1 MSEEIKKM
9 TCRHQSHDQQLQSQQ
24 LEVQQLAFRQDLA
37 AASEKLLSAF
47 EAAGLPPHDYDA
59 TLAFH
64 LLDLFYRQIADGD
77 DVAFLARLIRCAN
90 ILVHA
95 NLEMPQAE
103 PDAAPFAKPS
113 AEHFT

>member
-1 MSEEIKKM
+1 MNEEINNVA
-9 TCRHQSHDQQLQSQQ
+9 CRNPRLHEQPL
-24 LEVQQLAFRQDLA
+24 LGQQLAFRQDLA

-77 DVAFLARLIRCAN
+77 DVEFLARLIRCAN

-95 NLEMPQAE
+95 NLETRQAR
-103 PDAAPFAKPS
+103 PF
-113 AEHFT
+113 T

>member
-1 MSEEIKKM
+1 MSEEIGKT
-9 TCRHQSHDQQLQSQQ
+9 TCRGQ
-24 LEVQQLAFRQDLA
+24 LEEQQLAFRQALA

-77 DVAFLARLIRCAN
+77 DAAFLVRLVHCAN

-95 NLEMPQAE
+95 NLEMRQV
-103 PDAAPFAKPS
+103 DPF
-113 AEHFT
+113 T